1 MKIVVFDLDET
12 LGYFVELGIFW
23 DCLNRYNN
31 NAILSQ
37 EDFNDIL
44 NLYPEFLRPNIIDIL
59 TYLKKKKQMK
69 CCNKIMIYTN
79 NQGPKKWANH
89 LISYFESKLNNFKL
103 FDQII
108 CAFKVNGKRVELLR
122 TSHDK
127 TYDDLIRC
135 TKLPINAEICF
146 LDDNYFPGMTNRSVY
161 YINIK
166 PYLHDLKFEEVLKRF
181 MESTVGEKI
190 MKNDNHFNFKAH
202 MMTEFKGYNFTCVE
216 KNEEEYDIDK
226 ILGKQI
232 MTHLQT
238 FFNTSLLGSTYN
250 TTKKNSRINRN
261 NKTKR
266 QK

>member
-1 MKIVVFDLDET
+1 
-12 LGYFVELGIFW
+12 
-23 DCLNRYNN
+23 
-31 NAILSQ
+31 
-37 EDFNDIL
+37 
-44 NLYPEFLRPNIIDIL
+44 
-59 TYLKKKKQMK
+59 
-69 CCNKIMIYTN
+69 
-79 NQGPKKWANH
+79 
-89 LISYFESKLNNFKL
+89 
-103 FDQII
+103 
-108 CAFKVNGKRVELLR
+108 
-122 TSHDK
+122 
-127 TYDDLIRC
+127 
-135 TKLPINAEICF
+135 
-146 LDDNYFPGMTNRSVY
+146 MTNRSVY